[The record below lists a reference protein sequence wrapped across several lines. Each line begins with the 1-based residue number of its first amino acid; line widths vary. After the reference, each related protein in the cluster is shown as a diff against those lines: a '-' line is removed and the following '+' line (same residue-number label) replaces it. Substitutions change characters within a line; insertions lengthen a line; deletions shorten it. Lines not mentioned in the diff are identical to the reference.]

1 MLLISDGNSEISAHL
16 CSEIGSSICLGHL
29 CISTAVENFEPG
41 FEIDLFLL
49 HTCATCSELPF
60 TIITM
65 LKRGSQSSPL
75 K

>member
-41 FEIDLFLL
+41 FEIDLFSFISAQRVLSCLL
-49 HTCATCSELPF
+49 L
-60 TIITM
+60 
-65 LKRGSQSSPL
+65 
-75 K
+75 